1 LLPGHD
7 RPSLSCG
14 TARVPG
20 HEIDIAP
27 MVDLPEWRA
36 FDTNAAPVL
45 PEHAERSGR
54 LVVVVATDSVREQG
68 WALEATCSVAESW
81 SQAGHKVVLADA
93 GLAEAMLHEH
103 VGSDNAEGVSDT
115 VLFGS
120 SVRRIAKRTE
130 EGTYFFITA
139 GTAPADPAE
148 VLASERWRRLCAGF
162 VDAGVTLISFI
173 GADAAGRAAL
183 LNLATDVIVLAAAPE
198 DPWPAVDGT
207 RAPIWAVLG
216 PASTAPSDSLP
227 QDDEADVFDP
237 LVSMVAEGAKDA
249 SAEPSEEGEASDA
262 MLPEA
267 EATIVE
273 AAGHPPA
280 TVATKSNRRLGLLVG
295 LLALM
300 IFGAGAMGMVDIP
313 WPWMAPE
320 STDGELDAG
329 AVSQASPPPITSTN
343 PTLAYSVTVGAF
355 QDADVA
361 ATRANSVSSAQGVLV
376 AVAPIM
382 IDGTLF
388 HRVLVGPATDSASAE
403 SLADRV
409 AAETGA
415 DRSTWVMRETPV
427 AFDLGVYAERD
438 AATRR
443 IEVLVGL
450 DVPAYVLAMDLSDGS
465 TRYRIY
471 AGAYANEQEA
481 IYLRG
486 HLEAQGLNDPTL
498 STRVG
503 RIP

>member
-1 LLPGHD
+1 
-7 RPSLSCG
+7 
-14 TARVPG
+14 
-20 HEIDIAP
+20 

-36 FDTNAAPVL
+36 FDANAPPVL

-93 GLAEAMLHEH
+93 GLAEATLHEH

-120 SVRRIAKRTE
+120 SVRRVAKRTE

-139 GTAPADPAE
+139 GTAPADPAD

-173 GADAAGRAAL
+173 GADAAGKAAL
-183 LNLATDVIVLAAAPE
+183 LNLATDVIILAAAPE

-207 RAPIWAVLG
+207 LAPIRAVLG
-216 PASTAPSDSLP
+216 PASTAPGDSLP

-249 SAEPSEEGEASDA
+249 SEASDQEDFASDSGSDSGEAPSGASAAPSEEGEASDA
-262 MLPEA
+262 VLPEA

-280 TVATKSNRRLGLLVG
+280 AVATKSNRRLGLLVVV
-295 LLALM
+295 LALM
-300 IFGAGAMGMVDIP
+300 IVGADEMGMVDIP

-329 AVSQASPPPITSTN
+329 AVSQAPPPPIVSTN
-343 PTLAYSVTVGAF
+343 PTLAYSVTVGAY

-361 ATRANSVSSAQGVLV
+361 ETRANSVSSAQGVLV

-382 IDGTLF
+382 VDGTLF

-427 AFDLGVYAERD
+427 AFDLGVYAELD

-450 DVPAYVLAMDLSDGS
+450 DVPAYVLAMDMSDGS

-481 IYLRG
+481 TYLRG